1 MKSNKLILFCV
12 TLGCLLISGCTSIMT
27 HSGPIRGYYSG
38 AQTNIEMLKDD
49 DTGWVMKPLLAID
62 LPFSALLDTL
72 LLPYDY
78 IKSDEDQSA
87 SSPKERIEEID
98 KAQNQNQ
105 TKAN

>member
-1 MKSNKLILFCV
+1 
-12 TLGCLLISGCTSIMT
+12 MT
-27 HSGPIRGYYSG
+27 HSGPSRGYYPG
-38 AQTNIEMLKDD
+38 AKTDIEMLKDQ

-87 SSPKERIEEID
+87 SSPKERIEKIE
-98 KAQNQNQ
+98 KAQHQ
-105 TKAN
+105 TKNN

>member
-12 TLGCLLISGCTSIMT
+12 TLGWLLISGCTSIMI
-27 HSGPIRGYYSG
+27 HSGPSRGYYPG
-38 AQTNIEMLKDD
+38 AKTDIEMLRDQ

-87 SSPKERIEEID
+87 SSPKERIEKIE
-98 KAQNQNQ
+98 KAQHQ
-105 TKAN
+105 TKNN

>member
-12 TLGCLLISGCTSIMT
+12 TLGWLLTSGCTSIMT
-27 HSGPIRGYYSG
+27 HSGPNRGYYSG
-38 AQTNIEMLKDD
+38 AKTNIEMLKDN

-62 LPFSALLDTL
+62 LPFSALLDTI

-87 SSPKERIEEID
+87 NSPKERIEKIE
-98 KAQNQNQ
+98 KAQHQL
-105 TKAN
+105 KAN

>member
-1 MKSNKLILFCV
+1 
-12 TLGCLLISGCTSIMT
+12 MT
-27 HSGPIRGYYSG
+27 HAGPSLGYYPG
-38 AQTNIEMLKDD
+38 TKANIEMLTDN

-87 SSPKERIEEID
+87 NSPKKRIEKIE
-98 KAQNQNQ
+98 KAQNQPKTN
-105 TKAN
+105 